1 MPLNK
6 VISTKRINA
15 YFQSIKYP
23 YNIWMDSDTSLPI
36 LNSIKTPQDIKQLDI
51 TQLEFL
57 AAEVREFLIENIQ
70 QTGGHLAPNLGT
82 IEMTIAMHYVFNTP
96 EDSFVFDVGHQ
107 AYTHKI
113 LTGRLDKMPTLRQ
126 RHGLSGFTKRSESI
140 HDSFGAGHS
149 STSISAALG
158 IAIANGIHKNHNK
171 SVAVIGDGALTGG
184 MSFEALNHAG
194 DSDAD
199 LLIIL
204 NDNDM
209 SISKNVGA
217 MNKYLTR
224 LISGKVYSTMK
235 SKSLGFLE
243 RMPMIHEFAKRSE
256 EHLKG
261 MVLPSTL
268 FEELGLDYFGP
279 IDGHDLPTLVKTLQN
294 LKIQN
299 KPRLLHII
307 TKKGNGLKSAENDPC
322 KFHGIAPVQSTT
334 SLLPSYSNVFG
345 AWLNN
350 TAKKNKD
357 LIAITPAMCTGS
369 GMSEFETN
377 FPDQYFDVGIAEQH
391 AITFAGGL
399 AVQGLKPVVAIY
411 STFLQRGYDQLIHD
425 IALQKLSIVFAIDR
439 AGLVGADGAT
449 HAGSFDLSFLRCIP
463 NLTIMSP
470 SNAKQMYQMLNTA
483 FDMPGTVCVR
493 YPRGTSKVDQYI
505 SDECI
510 KAGTAE
516 IMRQGSNIAI
526 LAFGTM
532 LEAAMQAAEELDAT
546 VVDMRFVKPLDETL
560 IIKLSKSHTQ
570 FITIEDNSINGGA
583 GSGVSEFLHQ
593 QQINTPLTIL
603 GLPDTFTEQ
612 GSQNELYELY
622 GLDATGIINAA
633 KQ

>member
-1 MPLNK
+1 MLDQ
-6 VISTKRINA
+6 IHS
-15 YFQSIKYP
+15 
-23 YNIWMDSDTSLPI
+23 
-36 LNSIKTPQDIKQLDI
+36 PQDIKQLDLI
-51 TQLEFL
+51 QLQSL
-57 AAEVREFLIENIQ
+57 ADEIRAFLIKNIQ
-70 QTGGHLAPNLGT
+70 KTGGHLAPNLGT
-82 IEMTIAMHYVFNTP
+82 IEMTLAMHYVFDTP
-96 EDSFVFDVGHQ
+96 NDSFVFDVGHQ

-113 LTGRLDKMPTLRQ
+113 LTGRLDKMHTLRQ
-126 RHGLSGFTKRSESI
+126 KDGLSGFTKRSESK

-158 IAIANGIHKNHNK
+158 IAIANGIHKNNNK
-171 SVAVIGDGALTGG
+171 SLAVIGDGALTGG

-194 DSDAD
+194 DSNAD

-243 RMPMIHEFAKRSE
+243 KMPMIHEFAKRSE

-307 TKKGNGLKSAENDPC
+307 TKKGFGLESAENDPC
-322 KFHGIAPVQSTT
+322 KFHGIAPTQTNAST
-334 SLLPSYSNVFG
+334 LPSYSSVFG
-345 AWLNN
+345 TWLNN
-350 TAKKNKD
+350 TAKHNKD
-357 LIAITPAMCTGS
+357 LVAITPAMCTGS
-369 GMSEFETN
+369 GMSDFEQN

-399 AVQGLKPVVAIY
+399 ATQGLKPIVAIY

-425 IALQKLSIVFAIDR
+425 IALQDLNIVFAIDR

-463 NLTIMSP
+463 NITIMSP
-470 SNAKQMYQMLNTA
+470 SNAQQMYQMLNTA
-483 FDMPGTVCVR
+483 FKMPGTVCVR
-493 YPRGTSKVDQYI
+493 YPRGTSNIEDYI
-505 SDECI
+505 SSELI
-510 KAGTAE
+510 KVGTAKVV
-516 IMRQGSNIAI
+516 RQGANIVI
-526 LAFGTM
+526 LGFGTM
-532 LEAAMQAAEELDAT
+532 LEAAIEAGNVLNAT
-546 VVDMRFVKPLDETL
+546 VVDMRFVKPLDESLL
-560 IIKLSKSHTQ
+560 IQLSKDHSQ
-570 FITIEDNSINGGA
+570 FISIEDNAANGGA
-583 GSGVSEFLHQ
+583 GSAVSEFLHK
-593 QQINTPLTIL
+593 NKLSTGLKIL
-603 GLPDTFTEQ
+603 GLPDKFTEQ
-612 GSQNELYELY
+612 GSQSELYKLY
-622 GLDATGIINAA
+622 NLDAAGIINAS
-633 KQ
+633 KS